1 MANKVMNCDLLVLGA
16 GGAGLV
22 AAVKGADVSGKK
34 VIVLEKAKKPGGAT
48 TFAGGLRVMNSKW
61 QKAAG
66 ITNQGNSALPP
77 GDLGKDKKTNERSSG
92 YPKRGNGPGP
102 GATPDVTN
110 EFFDWMC
117 EKGGVEKYF
126 KLNKNGVVE
135 MPNRMD
141 KYKNHPDP
149 SIGPGREGT
158 FVIEKMVECCEK
170 QGIPVLTETRAKKF
184 ITDSQGK
191 VTGVLADTKDGELQ
205 VNCKACYI
213 GAGGFGADYERLK
226 KLWPEDHN
234 GKRMLHLCPPTC
246 TGDCINMAEEI
257 GAGID
262 MSVAWLSFMGP
273 VHHPYSYTIYRIM
286 VQPEVVYINL
296 NGERYVDETKNLS
309 AKSAAI
315 LGRQPKAEMYAV
327 ADSELVET
335 LGQRNISTP
344 WQESDLLILKRF
356 REDIAYEVELD
367 ERKRRGNHTKKAD
380 SLVELALK
388 IDVDP
393 KNFIATIERYN
404 AFCEKGEDKDFGKKA
419 EYLKPVKKP
428 PFYAFWG
435 QRFTQCAHG
444 GIVINNNGEVLDA
457 KGKVMPGL
465 YAGGDGISC
474 NDNGGGGMSGAV
486 NSGYIGGTSAGE
498 YLKKI

>member
-1 MANKVMNCDLLVLGA
+1 MAKKVMSCDLVVLGA

-22 AAVKGADVSGKK
+22 AAVKAADVSGKK

-66 ITNQGNSALPP
+66 ITNQANSASPP
-77 GDLGKDKKTNERSSG
+77 GDLGKDEKTNERSSG

-126 KLNKNGVVE
+126 KLNKNGIVE

-170 QGIPVLTETRAKKF
+170 QGIPVLTDTRARKF
-184 ITDSQGK
+184 ITDSQGR

-205 VNCKACYI
+205 VNCKACFI

-234 GKRMLHLCPPTC
+234 GKTMLHLCPPTC

-273 VHHPYSYTIYRIM
+273 VHHPYSYPIYRIM
-286 VQPEVVYINL
+286 QEPETLYINL

-309 AKSAAI
+309 ARSAAI

-327 ADSELVET
+327 ADSELIET
-335 LGQRNISTP
+335 LGRRIISTP
-344 WQESDLLILKRF
+344 WQESDLPILKKF
-356 REDIAYEVELD
+356 GEDIAYEVALD

-388 IDVDP
+388 MDVDP
-393 KNFIATIERYN
+393 KTFAATIERYN
-404 AFCEKGEDKDFGKKA
+404 ALCENGEDEDFGKKA

-444 GIVINNNGEVLDA
+444 GIVVNNNGEVLDV